1 MSPNWAAVLSY
12 MKWSNFC
19 SPSDRSN
26 MRYSNRK
33 MIKMIT
39 SSKEFME
46 YYKSSM
52 VGNKEEGKFIILK
65 TR

>member
-1 MSPNWAAVLSY
+1 
-12 MKWSNFC
+12 
-19 SPSDRSN
+19 
-26 MRYSNRK
+26 